1 MTSRKSLKLKV
12 MNPYSYDTKIY
23 PGEAVGLISPI
34 TDVIEEISD
43 LFDQNDANIPEPN
56 SD

>member
-1 MTSRKSLKLKV
+1 